1 MTQNLSTALALAEAG
16 VHVFPAIVV
25 WNDATQKLDKRP
37 AISGWREAAST
48 DPQQIARW
56 WATFPAAVPGIELGR
71 SGLFVVDLDRHAGGA
86 DGVAAFK
93 SFRGD
98 NPAPRCPSVKTASGG
113 YHLYFRQPDGD
124 PLGNRTGILPPGID
138 IRGDG
143 GWTVAPGAVFE
154 GWHWGNTVDLSA
166 PPAVPDWIVSAIRA
180 RKVEYSGGPPPNPI
194 GKRERTYAEHALNNA
209 AHRQP
214 RPAHE
219 TANSTLP
226 PFAWAP

>member
-56 WATFPAAVPGIELGR
+56 WATFPVPFLASNWAAAASSWWILIDMLAAPTASRR
-71 SGLFVVDLDRHAGGA
+71 SRASAVTTLRRGA
-86 DGVAAFK
+86 
-93 SFRGD
+93 
-98 NPAPRCPSVKTASGG
+98 SVKTASGG

-154 GWHWGNTVDLSA
+154 GWHWGNTVDLSGT
-166 PPAVPDWIVSAIRA
+166 PRGPGLDSRISARGTTTLRQRA
-180 RKVEYSGGPPPNPI
+180 AGRSW
-194 GKRERTYAEHALNNA
+194 
-209 AHRQP
+209 
-214 RPAHE
+214 
-219 TANSTLP
+219 S
-226 PFAWAP
+226 